1 MSQFALHSLSFQN
14 QRSDFDQVFIAFHT
28 LVMPVKNK
36 NKIHFSKNNQKRR
49 THRRFN
55 VFLKKSRSTK
65 LVKSNK
71 SILQKKWLSENGKYL
86 QKVREIDS
94 Y

>member
-36 NKIHFSKNNQKRR
+36 NHFSKNNEKRR

-55 VFLKKSRSTK
+55 VFFKKSRSTK
-65 LVKSNK
+65 LGKSNK
-71 SILQKKWLSENGKYL
+71 SILQKKNWLSENGKYS

>member
-49 THRRFN
+49 THQRFN
-55 VFLKKSRSTK
+55 VFLKK
-65 LVKSNK
+65 VQINK
-71 SILQKKWLSENGKYL
+71 TC
-86 QKVREIDS
+86 EIK
-94 Y
+94 

>member
-71 SILQKKWLSENGKYL
+71 SILQKKLAFRKWKIFTKSP
-86 QKVREIDS
+86 
-94 Y
+94 

>member
-36 NKIHFSKNNQKRR
+36 NKIHFSKNNQKKGQIGGSM
-49 THRRFN
+49 F
-55 VFLKKSRSTK
+55 FLKKSRSTK

-71 SILQKKWLSENGKYL
+71 SILQKNWLSENGKYS

>member
-14 QRSDFDQVFIAFHT
+14 QRSNFDQVFIAFHT

-36 NKIHFSKNNQKRR
+36 NKINFFKNNQKRR

-55 VFLKKSRSTK
+55 VFFLKIQI
-65 LVKSNK
+65 NK
-71 SILQKKWLSENGKYL
+71 TC
-86 QKVREIDS
+86 EIK
-94 Y
+94 

>member
-49 THRRFN
+49 TNRRFN
-55 VFLKKSRSTK
+55 VVFKKIQI
-65 LVKSNK
+65 NK
-71 SILQKKWLSENGKYL
+71 TC
-86 QKVREIDS
+86 EIK
-94 Y
+94 